1 MDKKLAMQKE
11 KSLAKFIHIYVNS
24 SHIFVAQGRLSLYVA
39 GMESKVLTNSG
50 NRHTRVYEKANMRAN
65 MKKKSRFIITLIWNI
80 SPFIRLEW
88 CLRSI

>member
-1 MDKKLAMQKE
+1 MYT
-11 KSLAKFIHIYVNS
+11 HS

-39 GMESKVLTNSG
+39 GMQSKVLTNSD
-50 NRHTRVYEKANMRAN
+50 NRRTREYEKANVRAS
-65 MKKKSRFIITLIWNI
+65 MKEKSRFIITLIWNI